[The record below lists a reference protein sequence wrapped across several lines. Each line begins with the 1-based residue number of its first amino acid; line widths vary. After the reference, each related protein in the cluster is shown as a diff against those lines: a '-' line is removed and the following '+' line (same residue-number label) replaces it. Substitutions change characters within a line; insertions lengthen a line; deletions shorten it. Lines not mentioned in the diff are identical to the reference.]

1 MSPKPPVAPSLPRT
15 SPVLALTLLA
25 AISTCGFIDRIIMN
39 VLVQPIKME
48 FGLTDMQIGLVGG
61 LAFAAL
67 NVLLGIWVARYA
79 ERGRRVTLVTVG
91 TLLWSLATAACGGVA
106 TFTGLVLARVG
117 VGVGEAVGL
126 PATSSLV
133 SDMFPPEKRGRAISV
148 LLLAP
153 PVGAF
158 LGSAG
163 ASIVAEAYGWRAAFW
178 LAAAPGLL
186 LAILF
191 WLFVREPRRG
201 TFDKLGDRAG
211 DVPPLSAVIHRIV
224 SRHSLRNLLLGSTI
238 ASTVGFGANA
248 FLAAYLMR
256 RFGYGLAEAGVLA
269 GLIASV
275 PATTSVLGSGWLA
288 DRLGSVNGKWY
299 GYIPAFS
306 LLVSAPLYVG
316 AVMAPSAPMAI
327 ALFALAAI
335 FQYTYLAPTATVF
348 QNMMHPRMRASSTAV
363 VSLVYSLVGAGLG
376 PLLVGGL
383 SDALAPDASAAGS
396 ATGLGRALAIVA
408 LGYLW
413 AGVHYWLATR
423 RIRAELALP
432 L

>member
-1 MSPKPPVAPSLPRT
+1 MSPSLPRT

-191 WLFVREPRRG
+191 WAFVHEPQRG
-201 TFDKLGDRAG
+201 TFDKLGDRAAE
-211 DVPPLSAVIHRIV
+211 VPPLSAVIHRIV

-256 RFGYGLAEAGVLA
+256 RFGYGLAEAGILA

-288 DRLGSVNGKWY
+288 DRLGSTNGKWY

-306 LLVSAPLYVG
+306 LLVSAPLYIG
-316 AVMAPSAPMAI
+316 AVMAPGAALAI
-327 ALFALAAI
+327 GLFALAAI

-408 LGYLW
+408 LGYVW
-413 AGVHYWLATR
+413 AGLHYWFATR